1 MKILY
6 LDVCTLCRPFDD
18 QQQLRIRM
26 ETDALYLIVRH
37 IETGRYRAAVSPVHF
52 YEVDAIREREERMEV
67 GALLQRLELP
77 LIECDKNEARAKAMV
92 FHGAGMGIAD
102 AAHVAFAEQ
111 MADCFITC
119 DDNLLKRCRRID
131 LGIVAMNPIEFVANE
146 ESQ

>member
-26 ETDALYLIVRH
+26 ETDALYLILRH
-37 IETGRYRAAVSPVHF
+37 IEAGRYRAAVSPVHF
-52 YEVDAIREREERMEV
+52 HEVDAIRGREERMEV
-67 GALLQRLELP
+67 RALLQRLELP
-77 LIECDKNEARAKAMV
+77 LIEYDQDQARARATAL
-92 FHGAGMGIAD
+92 HTAGMGVAD

-119 DDNLLKRCRRID
+119 DDNLLKRCRRIG
-131 LGIVAMNPIEFVANE
+131 LSIAAMNPIEFVANE
-146 ESQ
+146 TPQ